1 MRFASIDIG
10 TNSIRLL
17 ISEYDG
23 SSFHTLERRMET
35 ARLGKNLDIAGN
47 ISKISAGAAL
57 KALGSYCRLMDK
69 YDVKKYRA
77 VGTNALRKA
86 SNSGWFISYVEENT
100 GVKIDRIS
108 GREEAELSFMGA
120 ASALKKGCRILVVDI
135 GGGST
140 ELIIGS
146 RDLEIELY
154 ESIDIGSVS
163 ISERFIRT
171 EKPTAGELKDMQGYI
186 KDRIK
191 PFVRKI
197 DNKGELVL
205 VGVAGTITTL
215 AAIDLGLEQYDSSR
229 IHHHILTDKKVQSIY
244 KMLCGL
250 GLKRRKRVMGL
261 QPERA
266 DIIIGGTAVLVEI
279 MDLLGAGSITVS
291 EHDILDGIIYSL
303 NKF

>member
-1 MRFASIDIG
+1 MRYAAIDIG

-17 ISEYDG
+17 ISQYDG
-23 SSFHTLERRMET
+23 SSFRTLERRLET
-35 ARLGKNLDIAGN
+35 ARIGKNLDIAGN

-57 KALGSYCRLMDK
+57 KALESYCRLMDK

-77 VGTNALRKA
+77 VGTNALRRA
-86 SNSGWFISYVEENT
+86 SNSGWFISYIEDNT
-100 GVKIDRIS
+100 GVKIEKIS
-108 GREEAELSFMGA
+108 GREEAELSFIGA
-120 ASALKKGCRILVVDI
+120 ASALDEGSRIMVVDI

-140 ELIIGS
+140 EFIIGN
-146 RDLEIELY
+146 RDLEPEFD

-171 EKPTAGELKDMQGYI
+171 EKPAAGELKDMQGYI

-191 PFVRKI
+191 PFIRKI
-197 DNKGELVL
+197 DKKEELTL

-229 IHHHILTDKKVQSIY
+229 IHHHILTDKKIRSIY
-244 KMLCGL
+244 KMLYGL
-250 GLKRRKRVMGL
+250 DLKRRKRVMGL

-279 MDLLGAGSITVS
+279 MDMLGAGSITVS
-291 EHDILDGIIYSL
+291 EQDILDGIIYSL

>member
-1 MRFASIDIG
+1 MRYAAIDIG

-17 ISEYDG
+17 ISQYDG

-35 ARLGKNLDIAGN
+35 ARIGKNLDIAGN
-47 ISKISAGAAL
+47 ISKISAGDAL
-57 KALGSYCRLMDK
+57 KVLESYCRLMEK

-77 VGTNALRKA
+77 VGTNALRRA
-86 SNSGWFISYVEENT
+86 SNSGWFISYVEDNT
-100 GVKIDRIS
+100 GVKIEKIS
-108 GREEAELSFMGA
+108 GREEAALSFAGA
-120 ASALKKGCRILVVDI
+120 ASALDEGSRIMVVDI

-140 ELIIGS
+140 EFIIGN
-146 RDLEIELY
+146 RDLEPELD

-171 EKPTAGELKDMQGYI
+171 ERPTAGELKDMHGYV

-191 PFVRKI
+191 PFIRKI
-197 DNKGELVL
+197 DKKGELTL

-229 IHHHILTDKKVQSIY
+229 IHHHILTDKKVRSIY

-266 DIIIGGTAVLVEI
+266 DIIIGGTAVLIEI
-279 MDLLGAGSITVS
+279 MDMIGAGSITVS
-291 EHDILDGIIYSL
+291 EQDILDGIIYSL

>member
-1 MRFASIDIG
+1 MRYAAIDIG

-35 ARLGKNLDIAGN
+35 ARIGKNLDIAGN
-47 ISKISAGAAL
+47 ISKISAGSAL
-57 KALGSYCRLMDK
+57 KALESYCRLMEK
-69 YDVKKYRA
+69 YHVERYRA
-77 VGTNALRKA
+77 LGTNALRRA
-86 SNSGWFISYVEENT
+86 SNSGWFISYIEDNT
-100 GVKIDRIS
+100 GVKIEKIS
-108 GREEAELSFMGA
+108 GREEAALSFAGA
-120 ASALKKGCRILVVDI
+120 ASALDEGSRIMVVDI

-140 ELIIGS
+140 EFMIGK
-146 RDLEIELY
+146 RDLEPELD

-171 EKPTAGELKDMQGYI
+171 EKPADGELKDMQGYI

-191 PFVRKI
+191 PFIRKI
-197 DNKGELVL
+197 DKKGELIL

-215 AAIDLGLEQYDSSR
+215 AAIDLGLEQYDSSS
-229 IHHHILTDKKVQSIY
+229 IHHHILTVKKVRNIY

-250 GLKRRKRVMGL
+250 SLKRRKRVMGL

-266 DIIIGGTAVLVEI
+266 DIIIGGTALLVEI

-291 EHDILDGIIYSL
+291 EQDILDGIIYSL

>member
-1 MRFASIDIG
+1 MRYAAIDIG

-35 ARLGKNLDIAGN
+35 ARIGKNLDIAGN

-69 YDVKKYRA
+69 YDVKKCRA
-77 VGTNALRKA
+77 VGTNALRRA
-86 SNSGWFISYVEENT
+86 SNSGWFISYVEDNT
-100 GVKIDRIS
+100 GVKIEKIS
-108 GREEAELSFMGA
+108 GREEAVLSFMGA
-120 ASALKKGCRILVVDI
+120 ASVLNECSCIMVVDI

-140 ELIIGS
+140 EFMIGN
-146 RDLEIELY
+146 RDLEPELD
-154 ESIDIGSVS
+154 ESINIGSVS

-171 EKPTAGELKDMQGYI
+171 EKPAAGELKDMQGYI

-191 PFVRKI
+191 PFIRKI
-197 DNKGELVL
+197 DKKEGLTS
-205 VGVAGTITTL
+205 VGVGGTITTL
-215 AAIDLGLEQYDSSR
+215 AAIDLGLERYDSTR
-229 IHHHILTDKKVQSIY
+229 IHHHILTDKKARNIY

-250 GLKRRKRVMGL
+250 SLKRRKRVMGL

-266 DIIIGGTAVLVEI
+266 DIIIGGTAILVEI
-279 MDLLGAGSITVS
+279 MDMLGAGSITVS
-291 EHDILDGIIYSL
+291 EQDILDGIIYSL